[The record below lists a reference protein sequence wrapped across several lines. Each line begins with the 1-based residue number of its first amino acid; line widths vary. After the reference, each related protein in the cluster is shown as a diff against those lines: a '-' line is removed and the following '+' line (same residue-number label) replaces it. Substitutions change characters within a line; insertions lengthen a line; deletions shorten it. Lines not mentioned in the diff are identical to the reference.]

1 MATGKK
7 YYRQVL
13 VSNQNEMRCRSFIG
27 NILLPTFIPKTLCFI
42 VPPTVTAATPIV
54 ASTRILD
61 FYGLPP
67 LCIKS
72 FVIAI

>member
-1 MATGKK
+1 
-7 YYRQVL
+7 
-13 VSNQNEMRCRSFIG
+13 MRCRSFIG

-54 ASTRILD
+54 ARTRILD
-61 FYGLPP
+61 FYGLSP